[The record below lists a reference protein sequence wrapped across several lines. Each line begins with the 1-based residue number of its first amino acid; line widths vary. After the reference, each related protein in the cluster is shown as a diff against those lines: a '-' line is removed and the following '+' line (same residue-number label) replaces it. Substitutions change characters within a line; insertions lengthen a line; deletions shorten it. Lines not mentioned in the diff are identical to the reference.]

1 MDIEKE
7 SLLTSAAFIKNR
19 LANLKLERSY
29 FSIRNECQKLRK
41 ISPTL
46 VSLMMQGKRKVT
58 LDRVEELALLLKRE
72 A

>member
-19 LANLKLERSY
+19 LANLKLERSH